1 MFRKKQY
8 QRRIDCKI
16 VKKNHICSFEDR
28 TSAGTPASTI
38 CPCMD
43 AWAAMLDNYGRIGYA
58 IAHEFGHGFDSNGTL
73 YDETGAMNPWIS
85 AEDNDGSKCF

>member
-1 MFRKKQY
+1 MGGSPSCGFSRKIYECLEKKQY
-8 QRRIDCKI
+8 QRRIDCEI

-43 AWAAMLDNYGRIGYA
+43 AWAAMLDEFYDVFGVKEGDAMYIAPEDRTRIW
-58 IAHEFGHGFDSNGTL
+58 S
-73 YDETGAMNPWIS
+73 
-85 AEDNDGSKCF
+85 